1 MGGGL
6 RRSPS
11 GLLRVWLFAS
21 CRFLPHV
28 YIEYAGHRNIWH
40 MHLQFTLLL
49 EDTDVPFANDAG
61 AGTLM
66 VRGLIG

>member
-1 MGGGL
+1 
-6 RRSPS
+6 
-11 GLLRVWLFAS
+11 
-21 CRFLPHV
+21 
-28 YIEYAGHRNIWH
+28 